1 VTQEVRGLALSQ
13 AHKVL
18 LKSGPAVDMAVHPSH
33 QFLAMAAQKDR
44 YLRIWDLALHA
55 EVRRYLIEE
64 APEDTGDD
72 KLAQQVDP
80 LKVAT
85 EPFLCLFPSTFNS
98 FSLLRLPLCLLS
110 SFS

>member
-1 VTQEVRGLALSQ
+1 M
-13 AHKVL
+13 
-18 LKSGPAVDMAVHPSH
+18 DMAVHPSH

-44 YLRIWDLALHA
+44 YLRIWDLTLHA

-80 LKVAT
+80 LKVASD
-85 EPFLCLFPSTFNS
+85 PFLCLFTLPSTS
-98 FSLLRLPLCLLS
+98 FSS
-110 SFS
+110 SFFS